1 MPAEHAPLRAIV
13 LLVGACASFALLDS
27 VAKYLSQTH
36 HPLLVAWA
44 RYVFHVAVMA
54 AIFMP
59 RVGRALLRTRRPML
73 QLARG
78 VCLGMS
84 SVCFF
89 TSVAHLPQAEATAIV
104 SIAPILISVGAVVL
118 MRERAPRGT
127 WLSLV
132 ASFGGV
138 LLIVRPGGALFGWPA
153 ALPLLAALFIVGYQ
167 LLTRKLA
174 GVDNG
179 LATLFIG
186 ALVAALMLAVVVP
199 GHWQLPGTWLQ
210 GALFIAMGAIGAF
223 GHLLLVRAYEH
234 GSAAALAP
242 FGYTHSVVAVVF
254 GLLFFGQFPD
264 AVSLAGI
271 ALIVCTGVLMAT
283 LRRVDVPPIGD
294 RTGAAAPRSSRR
306 STASRRASS

>member
-13 LLVGACASFALLDS
+13 LLVGACVSFALLDS

-59 RVGRALLRTRRPML
+59 RMGRALLRTRRPML
-73 QLARG
+73 QVARG

-84 SVCFF
+84 SVFFF
-89 TSVAHLPQAEATAIV
+89 TSVAHLPLAEATAIV
-104 SIAPILISVGAVVL
+104 SIAPILVSVGAVAL
-118 MRERAPRGT
+118 MHERAPRGT
-127 WLSLV
+127 WLSLA
-132 ASFGGV
+132 ASFCGV
-138 LLIVRPGGALFGWPA
+138 LLIVRPGSALFGWPA
-153 ALPLLAALFIVGYQ
+153 ALPLIAALFIVGYQ

-186 ALVAALMLAVVVP
+186 ALVAAVMLVVVAP
-199 GHWQLPGTWLQ
+199 GRWQLPADWLQ
-210 GALFIAMGAIGAF
+210 GVLFVAMGAIGAF

-242 FGYTHSVVAVVF
+242 FSYTHSVMAVVF

-271 ALIVCTGVLMAT
+271 VLVVSTGVLMAA
-283 LRRVDVPPIGD
+283 LRRVEARPIED
-294 RTGAAAPRSSRR
+294 
-306 STASRRASS
+306 

>member
-1 MPAEHAPLRAIV
+1 MPADHAPLRAIA

-44 RYVFHVAVMA
+44 RYVFHVLVMA

-59 RVGRALLRTRRPML
+59 RMGRVLLRTRRPSL
-73 QLARG
+73 QVARG

-89 TSVAHLPQAEATAIV
+89 SSVAYLPLAEATAIV
-104 SIAPILISVGAVVL
+104 SIAPILVSVGAVAL
-118 MRERAPRGT
+118 MHERAPRGT
-127 WLSLV
+127 WLSL
-132 ASFGGV
+132 ALSFGGV
-138 LLIVRPGGALFGWPA
+138 LLIVRPGSALFGWAA
-153 ALPLLAALFIVGYQ
+153 ALPLVAALFIVGYQ

-186 ALVAALMLAVVVP
+186 ALVAAVMLAVVAP
-199 GHWQLPGTWLQ
+199 ERWQLPETWLQ
-210 GALFIAMGAIGAF
+210 AVLFVAMGAIGAF

-242 FGYTHSVVAVVF
+242 FGYTHSVMAVVF

-271 ALIVCTGVLMAT
+271 VLIVSTGVMMAA
-283 LRRVDVPPIGD
+283 LRRVDARPIED
-294 RTGAAAPRSSRR
+294 
-306 STASRRASS
+306 

>member
-13 LLVGACASFALLDS
+13 LLVGACVSFALLDS

-59 RVGRALLRTRRPML
+59 RMGRALLRTRRPML
-73 QLARG
+73 QVARG
-78 VCLGMS
+78 ACLGMS
-84 SVCFF
+84 SVFFF
-89 TSVAHLPQAEATAIV
+89 TSVAHLPLAEATAIV
-104 SIAPILISVGAVVL
+104 SIAPILVSVGAVAL
-118 MRERAPRGT
+118 MHERAPRGT
-127 WLSLV
+127 WLSLA
-132 ASFGGV
+132 ASFCGV
-138 LLIVRPGGALFGWPA
+138 LLIVRPGSALFGWPA
-153 ALPLLAALFIVGYQ
+153 ALPLIAALFIVGYQ

-186 ALVAALMLAVVVP
+186 ALVAAVMLVVVAP
-199 GHWQLPGTWLQ
+199 GRWQLPADWLQ
-210 GALFIAMGAIGAF
+210 GVLFVAMGAIGAF

-242 FGYTHSVVAVVF
+242 FSYTHSVMAVVF

-271 ALIVCTGVLMAT
+271 VLVVSTGVLMAA
-283 LRRVDVPPIGD
+283 LRRVEARPIED
-294 RTGAAAPRSSRR
+294 
-306 STASRRASS
+306 

>member
-1 MPAEHAPLRAIV
+1 MPADHAPLRAIA

-44 RYVFHVAVMA
+44 RYVFHVLVMA

-59 RVGRALLRTRRPML
+59 RMGRALLRTRRPML
-73 QLARG
+73 QVARG

-89 TSVAHLPQAEATAIV
+89 SSVAYLPLAEATAIV
-104 SIAPILISVGAVVL
+104 SIAPILVSVGAVAL
-118 MRERAPRGT
+118 MHERAPRGA
-127 WLSLV
+127 WLSL
-132 ASFGGV
+132 ALSFGGV
-138 LLIVRPGGALFGWPA
+138 LLIVRPGSALFGWAA
-153 ALPLLAALFIVGYQ
+153 ALPLVAALFIVGYQ
-167 LLTRKLA
+167 LLTRRLA

-186 ALVAALMLAVVVP
+186 ALVAAVMLAVVAP
-199 GHWQLPGTWLQ
+199 GRWQLPENWLQ
-210 GALFIAMGAIGAF
+210 AVLFVAMGAIGAF

-242 FGYTHSVVAVVF
+242 FGYTHSVMAVIF

-264 AVSLAGI
+264 AVSLVGI
-271 ALIVCTGVLMAT
+271 VLIVSTGVMMAA
-283 LRRVDVPPIGD
+283 LRRVEARPIED
-294 RTGAAAPRSSRR
+294 
-306 STASRRASS
+306 